1 MTWTTD
7 PPTADGVYAVEY
19 TALRHAE
26 RFARRVRAWV
36 RVEGGRACFFNLEGS
51 QPVDDFGPDA
61 RWAGP
66 VPEPADPL
74 PPAPYPPEGDE

>member
-7 PPTADGVYAVEY
+7 PPTCDGVYAVEY
-19 TALRHAE
+19 AALRGT

-36 RVEGGRACFFNLEGS
+36 QVEGGRACFFNLEGS